1 MTATVGD
8 VMTTSVVALHKEAN
22 YKDIVT
28 ALRRYRVSACPVID
42 ETGRVIGLVSEADLL
57 SKETDPDYPVGL
69 ERLNWRLHQQ
79 NKANALTAEQL
90 MTSPA
95 VAIHPWASV
104 SEAAREME
112 QRQVKRLPVVDQ
124 DQRLVGIVTRS
135 DVLSVYERP
144 DDQILDDVTR
154 VIMGQEFGLDPD
166 EFEVTVDSGIV
177 AVAGRV
183 DRSDTALRLLAR
195 IRHAQG
201 VVGVRDERLSY
212 PRAS

>member
-8 VMTTSVVALHKEAN
+8 VMTTSVVSLHKEAN

-57 SKETDPDYPVGL
+57 SKQTDPDYPVGL

-95 VAIHPWASV
+95 VAIHPWAPV
-104 SEAAREME
+104 SEAARQME
-112 QRQVKRLPVVDQ
+112 QRQIKRLPVVDQ
-124 DQRLVGIVTRS
+124 DERLVGIVTRS
-135 DVLSVYERP
+135 DVLTVYERP

-166 EFEVTVDSGIV
+166 EFEVTVNSGIV

-195 IRHAQG
+195 IRHAEG